1 MSFPIDLP
9 MKPMLAKLARAIP
22 DGDNWLFEPKWDGFR
37 HIVAREG
44 DAVELFS
51 RNERPF
57 ARYFPELLDPLR
69 DALAGHCVVDG
80 EVVVPE
86 ADGIGLDF
94 DALQQRIH
102 PAESRVRRLAAETPA
117 VFIAFDVLAI
127 GDESWL
133 DRPFRDR
140 RAALLEI
147 VRPNPS
153 VFITPASA
161 DRAVAAEWF
170 SAFEGAGLDGIVAK
184 GLDDTYIPD
193 KRVLVKVKHE
203 READCVLAG
212 YRVHK
217 DGNGVGSMLLGLYD
231 DEGQLHHVGVAA
243 SFAAAQRVALLEE
256 LEPLRYGAFENHPWA
271 EWAEFQG
278 TADAPDADASASDS
292 AVTAQRRPG
301 AVSRWN
307 ATKDLS
313 WVPVRAER
321 VVEVRFQQ
329 LESGRFRGVTSFI
342 RWRPDRT
349 PESCRY
355 DQLEVAV
362 KVPFSDL
369 MAT

>member
-1 MSFPIDLP
+1 
-9 MKPMLAKLARAIP
+9 
-22 DGDNWLFEPKWDGFR
+22 
-37 HIVAREG
+37 
-44 DAVELFS
+44 
-51 RNERPF
+51 
-57 ARYFPELLDPLR
+57 
-69 DALAGHCVVDG
+69 
-80 EVVVPE
+80 VVVPE

-127 GDESWL
+127 GNESWME
-133 DRPFRDR
+133 RPFRER
-140 RAALLEI
+140 RAALTEI

-153 VFITPASA
+153 VFITPAST
-161 DRAVAAEWF
+161 DPAVAAEWF
-170 SAFEGAGLDGIVAK
+170 SAFEGAGLDGVVAK
-184 GLDDTYIPD
+184 GLDDPYVPD

-217 DGNGVGSMLLGLYD
+217 DGEGIGSMLLGLYD
-231 DEGQLHHVGVAA
+231 DDGSLHHVGVAA
-243 SFAAAQRVALLEE
+243 SFAASKRKELLAE
-256 LEPLRYGAFENHPWA
+256 LEPLREGALENHPWA
-271 EWAEFQG
+271 QWAEFQAN
-278 TADAPDADASASDS
+278 ADALAE
-292 AVTAQRRPG
+292 AQRRPG

-321 VVEVRFQQ
+321 VVEVRFGQ
-329 LESGRFRGVTSFI
+329 LESGRFRGVTSFV

-355 DQLEVAV
+355 DQLEVAS
-362 KVPFSDL
+362 KVPFADL
-369 MAT
+369 MTT